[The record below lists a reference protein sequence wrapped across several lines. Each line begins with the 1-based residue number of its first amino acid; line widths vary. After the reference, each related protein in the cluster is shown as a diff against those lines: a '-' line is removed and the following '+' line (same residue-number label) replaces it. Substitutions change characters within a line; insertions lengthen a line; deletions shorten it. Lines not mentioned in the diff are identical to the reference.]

1 MENKASQ
8 SDSRPSD
15 KAEVLDSKRDRLALR
30 PHGNDTT
37 RFVRRGSVYASSC
50 CQRCW
55 RLAPAELA
63 LIAPHAV
70 HDDSKLAGD
79 GNAGLRHA
87 APLRDLHAPCLLGR
101 PRLAPGQQRM
111 GSLVQQGAGKLI
123 AASADAPL
131 DVGFARL
138 ITPRGETEMGAH
150 IA

>member
-1 MENKASQ
+1 LGSSCFLDCVIVPTDHSLLSAVGAWPPHNGVMENKASQ

-87 APLRDLHAPCLLGR
+87 APLRDVHAPCL
-101 PRLAPGQQRM
+101 
-111 GSLVQQGAGKLI
+111 
-123 AASADAPL
+123 
-131 DVGFARL
+131 
-138 ITPRGETEMGAH
+138 
-150 IA
+150 